1 MEFAEGHTVGIDLG
15 TRYSAIAHLNNSG
28 MAEVIN
34 NAQGEAITGSVL
46 SFEAAGCVRVGD
58 LPPKAHTSRQR
69 IVTAVKR
76 VMGNPDYSREFDGRQ
91 LNPELLSALILR
103 KLKQDAE
110 EQIGPIGN
118 AVISVPYYF
127 NDPCRQAT
135 IEAGRLAGLQ
145 VIDLIN
151 EPTAAT
157 LAHAWSIGDLGRDDK
172 NAAVKRILLFD
183 LGGGTFDVTI
193 VRYTPTHFEVLA
205 TDGDTFLGGLDWTA
219 RIEDYVCEQFQ
230 KTHNFDPREDDQFA
244 VHLTEQCESAKHRL
258 SQASETRLRLECAE
272 RQLNITITRARFE
285 DLTADLLQR
294 AADTTQ
300 LVLQDGGVNFKELDD
315 ILLVGGSTH
324 MPAVTEMFAELCQ
337 RTPLTPLDPQLA
349 VAQGAAVHAAILEAR
364 ATRAASRQG
373 QAVLKRLSR
382 ITTQDVNAHALG
394 VELTDRSDR
403 IKRNHVMIPRN
414 SQLPIETKQQF
425 VTTDENPDGI
435 RIRLLEGEATEADA
449 CVVVGDCRISNLP
462 PDLPAGSPVEVRY
475 SYDARRRIQVTA
487 RELTGEN
494 EASVQI
500 VWESGN
506 RPNVMEKFKG
516 LADAYTVR

>member
-1 MEFAEGHTVGIDLG
+1 MKFAEGHTVGIDLG
-15 TRYSAIAHLNNSG
+15 TRFSAIAHLNKSG

-34 NAQGEAITGSVL
+34 NAQGDAITGSVL
-46 SFEAAGCVRVGD
+46 SFESAGCVRVGD
-58 LPPKAHTSRQR
+58 PDPTASTSPQR

-76 VMGNPDYSREFDGRQ
+76 AMGNPEYLQEFDGRQ
-91 LNPELLSALILR
+91 LSPELLSALILR

-110 EQIGPIGN
+110 AQIGPIGN

-127 NDPCRQAT
+127 NDRCRKAT
-135 IEAGRLAGLQ
+135 IEAGRLAGLH

-157 LAHAWSIGDLGRDDK
+157 LAHAWSIGDLGRDEK
-172 NAAVKRILLFD
+172 NAGVKRILLFD

-219 RIEDYVCEQFQ
+219 RIEDYVCEEFQ
-230 KTHNFDPREDDQFA
+230 KTHKFDPRQDDHFT
-244 VHLTEQCESAKHRL
+244 VRLTEQCESAKHRL
-258 SQASETRLRLECAE
+258 SQANETRIRLECDGK
-272 RQLNITITRARFE
+272 QLNVTMTRARFE

-300 LVLQDGGVNFKELDD
+300 LVLQDGGVDFKELDD
-315 ILLVGGSTH
+315 ILLVGGSTY

-337 RTPLTPLDPQLA
+337 RAPLTPLDPQLA

-364 ATRAASRQG
+364 ATRAGGRQG

-382 ITTQDVNAHALG
+382 ITTQDVNAHSLG
-394 VELTDRSDR
+394 VELTDRADR

-425 VTTDENPDGI
+425 VTTDGNPEGI

-449 CVVVGDCRISNLP
+449 CVLVGHCRIANLP

-487 RELTGEN
+487 RELTGKN

-500 VWESGN
+500 VWESGK
-506 RPNVMEKFKG
+506 RPNALKKFKD
-516 LADAYTVR
+516 LADGYTVR